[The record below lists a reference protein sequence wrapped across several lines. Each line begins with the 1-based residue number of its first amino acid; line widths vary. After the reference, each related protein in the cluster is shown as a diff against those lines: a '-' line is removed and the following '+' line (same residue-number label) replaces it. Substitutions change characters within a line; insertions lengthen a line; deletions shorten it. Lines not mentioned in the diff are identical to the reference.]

1 MDIAR
6 TLFQVITDLFSLLFL
21 LTRSRGNLAAEN
33 LFLRKQ
39 LAFYQERG
47 EKPGRI
53 DRATRFTLVV
63 LSRLFEW
70 KDALAIVQTKT
81 LIRWHREGFRMFWRW
96 KSKMGRPAIPEEL
109 KALIRQMAKENPLWG
124 EERIANELLLKLG
137 IRVSPRTVRKYM
149 PKERSRGPR
158 GDQRWSTFLKNH
170 AGAILACDFFVV
182 VTITFRILYVF
193 ILLEHGSRRIMHVGV
208 TAHPTAEWTLQQLRD
223 SVSSDHTYRFLIHDR
238 GGVYSKELDQRVENM
253 GLRVIRTPRRS
264 PKANSICERAIG
276 TMRRECLDHM
286 IPLTE
291 NHLKRI
297 LKEWM
302 SYYNRKRPHSSLG
315 PGIPEPFA
323 GAPISLNRFRH
334 QIGNDQKVISRPVLN
349 GLHHDY
355 RFAPLAA

>member
-6 TLFQVITDLFSLLFL
+6 ALFQVVINLFSLLFL
-21 LTRSRGNLAAEN
+21 LTRSRGRLAAEN

-39 LAFYQERG
+39 LTFYKERG
-47 EKPGRI
+47 IKPGRI
-53 DRATRFTLVV
+53 DSATRFTLVA
-63 LSRLFEW
+63 LSRLFDW

-96 KSKMGRPAIPEEL
+96 KSRMGRPTIPEEL
-109 KALIRQMAKENPLWG
+109 KVLIRQMTRENPLWG

-149 PKERSRGPR
+149 PKSPARGPR
-158 GDQRWSTFLKNH
+158 GDQRWSTFLRNH

-182 VTITFRILYVF
+182 VTIRFRILYVF
-193 ILLEHGSRRIMHVGV
+193 VLLEHGSRRIIHVGV
-208 TAHPTAEWTLQQLRD
+208 TSHPTAEWTLQQLRHAIP
-223 SVSSDHTYRFLIHDR
+223 SDHQYRFLIHDR
-238 GGVYSKELDQRVENM
+238 GGVYSKELDQRIENM

-264 PKANSICERAIG
+264 PQANSICERAIG

-291 NHLKRI
+291 NHLRRI
-297 LKEWM
+297 LKEWV
-302 SYYNRKRPHSSLG
+302 SYYNRRRPHSSLG
-315 PGIPEPFA
+315 PGIPELLA
-323 GAPISLNRFRH
+323 RAPIPLNQFRH
-334 QIGNDQKVISRPVLN
+334 QIRDDRKVISRPVLN

-355 RFAPLAA
+355 RLAPLAA